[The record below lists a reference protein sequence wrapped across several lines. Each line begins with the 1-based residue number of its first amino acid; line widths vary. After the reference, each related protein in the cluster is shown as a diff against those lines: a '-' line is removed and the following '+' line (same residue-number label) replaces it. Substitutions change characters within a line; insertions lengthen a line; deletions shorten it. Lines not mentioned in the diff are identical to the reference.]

1 MAPGNVC
8 AALARI
14 IPHPCAAAW
23 TAARRGLAQAGR
35 GVLAGIGS
43 NCPVCEGAARAGL
56 LCAACAQDALRQST
70 ARRCPRCALR
80 LGPTQAGR
88 HGGLCVDCALH
99 PPAFA
104 QTVAAFDYADP
115 FDALIGRYKGAR
127 RHVVASA
134 LAQTLDQA
142 VRAADASIAAEP
154 IERIETAGVARAGT
168 GLLPIDAVVP
178 IPAGGASLKQ
188 RGFNPAGE
196 LARSVSRRL
205 ELRLLRG
212 VLRRC
217 HESATRQ
224 ASLARRE
231 REAAA
236 LDAYVCARR
245 LDGLRIALVDDVMTT
260 GSTADAAARALLAAG
275 AASVTVWVAARTP
288 RSL

>member
-1 MAPGNVC
+1 MAPGKVR

-14 IPHPCAAAW
+14 IPHPRPAAW
-23 TAARRGLAQAGR
+23 AAARRSLVRAGR
-35 GVLAGIGS
+35 GLLAGIGS
-43 NCPVCEGAARAGL
+43 NCPACEGAARAGL
-56 LCAACAQDALRQST
+56 LCAPCAQEALKQSA
-70 ARRCPRCALR
+70 ARRCLRCALR
-80 LGPTQAGR
+80 LGATQAGR
-88 HGGLCVDCALH
+88 HRGLCVDCALH

-134 LAQTLDQA
+134 LAHALAQA
-142 VRAADASIAAEP
+142 VRAAEAGRAAASAG
-154 IERIETAGVARAGT
+154 RIEAAARSGPDA

-178 IPAGGASLKQ
+178 VPASRASLTQ

-196 LARSVSRRL
+196 LARGISRRL
-205 ELRLLRG
+205 ELQLLRG
-212 VLRRC
+212 VLRRR
-217 HESATRQ
+217 HEGAARQ

-288 RSL
+288 RAL

>member
-1 MAPGNVC
+1 MAPGKIR
-8 AALARI
+8 AALVRI
-14 IPHPCAAAW
+14 IPHPCATAWAAV
-23 TAARRGLAQAGR
+23 RRGLVRLGR
-35 GVLAGIGS
+35 GLLAGIGS

-56 LCAACAQDALRQST
+56 LCEACAQDALRQSA

-80 LGPTQAGR
+80 LGATQAGK

-134 LAQTLDQA
+134 LAQALGQA
-142 VRAADASIAAEP
+142 VRAADARS
-154 IERIETAGVARAGT
+154 GT
-168 GLLPIDAVVP
+168 GLASIDAVVP
-178 IPAGGASLKQ
+178 IPASRASLKQ

-196 LARSVSRRL
+196 LARGLSRRF
-205 ELRLLRG
+205 ELRLLRS
-212 VLRRC
+212 VLRRR
-217 HESATRQ
+217 HDGAARQ
-224 ASLARRE
+224 ASLTRRE

-288 RSL
+288 KSF

>member
-1 MAPGNVC
+1 MAPGMVR

-14 IPHPCAAAW
+14 IPHPCFAAW
-23 TAARRGLAQAGR
+23 ATARRGLVRVGR
-35 GVLAGIGS
+35 SLLAGIGS

-56 LCAACAQDALRQST
+56 LCASCAQDALRQSM

-80 LGPTQAGR
+80 LGATQAGR
-88 HGGLCVDCALH
+88 HGSLCVDCALH

-115 FDALIGRYKGAR
+115 FNALIGRYKGAR

-134 LAQTLDQA
+134 LAQALEQA
-142 VRAADASIAAEP
+142 VHAVDASRASAGSAQAAARVEP
-154 IERIETAGVARAGT
+154 DAGP
-168 GLLPIDAVVP
+168 LPIDAVVP
-178 IPAGGASLKQ
+178 VPASRASLRL

-196 LARSVSRRL
+196 LARGISRRL

-212 VLRRC
+212 VLRRR
-217 HESATRQ
+217 HEGDARQ
-224 ASLARRE
+224 ASLTRPE

>member
-1 MAPGNVC
+1 MAPGKVC

-14 IPHPCAAAW
+14 IPHP
-23 TAARRGLAQAGR
+23 
-35 GVLAGIGS
+35 
-43 NCPVCEGAARAGL
+43 RAGL
-56 LCAACAQDALRQST
+56 LCASCAQDALRQSV

-80 LGPTQAGR
+80 LGATQAGR

-134 LAQTLDQA
+134 LAQALEQA
-142 VRAADASIAAEP
+142 VRAAGASGAAAP
-154 IERIETAGVARAGT
+154 ARRIEAAAYVGSDIGS
-168 GLLPIDAVVP
+168 LPIDAVMA
-178 IPAGGASLKQ
+178 IPASRASLTQ

-196 LARSVSRRL
+196 LARGVSRRL

-212 VLRRC
+212 VLRRS
-217 HESATRQ
+217 HESAARQ
-224 ASLARRE
+224 ASLTRRE

>member
-1 MAPGNVC
+1 MAPGTVR
-8 AALARI
+8 AALVRI
-14 IPHPCAAAW
+14 IPHLCAAAW
-23 TAARRGLAQAGR
+23 VMARQGLNRAGR
-35 GVLAGIGS
+35 GLLAGIGS

-56 LCAACAQDALRQST
+56 LCAACAQAALRQSA

-80 LGPTQAGR
+80 LGATQAGK

-104 QTVAAFDYADP
+104 HTVTAFDYADP
-115 FDALIGRYKGAR
+115 FNTLIARYKGAR

-134 LAQTLDQA
+134 LAQALEQA
-142 VRAADASIAAEP
+142 VRIEAA
-154 IERIETAGVARAGT
+154 ARVGSAIGP
-168 GLLPIDAVVP
+168 LPIDAVVP
-178 IPAGGASLKQ
+178 VPASRASLKQ

-196 LARSVSRRL
+196 LARGMSRRMA
-205 ELRLLRG
+205 LRLLRG
-212 VLRRC
+212 VLRRR
-217 HESATRQ
+217 HEGAARQ
-224 ASLARRE
+224 ASLMRRE

>member
-1 MAPGNVC
+1 MAPGKVC
-8 AALARI
+8 AAFVRI
-14 IPHPCAAAW
+14 IPHLCAAAW
-23 TAARRGLAQAGR
+23 AAGRRGLTRFGH
-35 GVLAGIGS
+35 GLLAGIGS
-43 NCPVCEGAARAGL
+43 NCPACEGAARGGL
-56 LCAACAQDALRQST
+56 LCAVCARIALKQSM

-80 LGPTQAGR
+80 LGATLAGR
-88 HGGLCVDCALH
+88 HGGLCIDCALH

-104 QTVAAFDYADP
+104 RTVAAFDYADP
-115 FDALIGRYKGAR
+115 FNALIGRYKGGR

-142 VRAADASIAAEP
+142 VRAAGP
-154 IERIETAGVARAGT
+154 GTA
-168 GLLPIDAVVP
+168 LLSIDAVVP
-178 IPAGGASLKQ
+178 VPASRASLRQ

-196 LARSVSRRL
+196 LARGVSRRMQ
-205 ELRLLRG
+205 LRLLRG

-217 HESATRQ
+217 HESGVRQ
-224 ASLARRE
+224 ASLVRSE

>member
-1 MAPGNVC
+1 MAPGEFR

-23 TAARRGLAQAGR
+23 TAARCGLARAGR
-35 GVLAGIGS
+35 GMLASIGS
-43 NCPVCEGAARAGL
+43 NCPVCDGAARAGL
-56 LCAACAQDALRQST
+56 MCAACAQDALRQSA

-80 LGPTQAGR
+80 LGATQAGK

-134 LAQTLDQA
+134 LAQALEQA
-142 VRAADASIAAEP
+142 VRVGPSAWP
-154 IERIETAGVARAGT
+154 
-168 GLLPIDAVVP
+168 LPIDAVVP
-178 IPAGGASLKQ
+178 IPASRASLAQ

-212 VLRRC
+212 VLRRR
-217 HESATRQ
+217 HESAARQ

-275 AASVTVWVAARTP
+275 AAGVAVWVAARTP
-288 RSL
+288 KSL